1 MVLIEEK
8 YFWKIYDAEP
18 QVLTKQKI
26 NYLEQSVMK
35 KSMKQSQDMNDF
47 VNTAPK
53 EKINK

>member
-26 NYLEQSVMK
+26 NYLEQSVIK

>member
-8 YFWKIYDAEP
+8 YFWKIYDPEA

-35 KSMKQSQDMNDF
+35 KSMKESQDMNDF
-47 VNTAPK
+47 INTAPK
-53 EKINK
+53 KKINK